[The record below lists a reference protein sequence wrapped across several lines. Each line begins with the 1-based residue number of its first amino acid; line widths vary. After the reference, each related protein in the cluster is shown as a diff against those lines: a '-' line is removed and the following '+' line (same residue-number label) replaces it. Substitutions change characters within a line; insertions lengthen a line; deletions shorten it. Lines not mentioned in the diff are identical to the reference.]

1 MALTVERVSFGAW
14 AVFDGPMMVSHKL
27 SSRYLA
33 ERALDRISREQ
44 KGRVR
49 PCLRCG
55 EEMVSTHAGHRMC
68 NGCREWCGAQDPQM
82 VG

>member
-1 MALTVERVSFGAW
+1 MALTVKRVSFGAW
-14 AVFDGPMMVSHKL
+14 AVFDGPMMVSYKL

-33 ERALDRISREQ
+33 ERALDRIIREQ

-55 EEMVSTHAGHRMC
+55 AEMVSTHAGHRMC
-68 NGCREWCGAQDPQM
+68 GKCREWCGAQDPQM
-82 VG
+82 AR